1 MGAGVRFLLLC
12 LLVFSAPAYAWGP
25 QGHEIV
31 ARIAADNL
39 TPSAH
44 LRISQLLGGDAPALM
59 VLDSNWADEIRADR
73 PETVGWH
80 FVNIEIG
87 AKGYDPRR
95 DCAND
100 NCVVAQIGR
109 DMAVL
114 RDRQASHSARLE
126 ALRFLIHFVGDLHQ
140 PLHAADRHDK
150 GGNSVIVYQ
159 GRRRSNLHRVWDED
173 VVEALGADP
182 MADAAAIETGLMP
195 QDKARVMTGAPAD
208 WANETFQVAAHE
220 IYARLPGSGPV
231 RLPRDYVSRERATVR
246 QQLGRAGFR
255 LAALLN
261 AIYR

>member
-1 MGAGVRFLLLC
+1 MGAGVRFLLLS
-12 LLVFSAPAYAWGP
+12 LLAFSSPAYAWGP

-31 ARIAADNL
+31 ARIAAYNL

-173 VVEALGADP
+173 VVEAQGADP
-182 MADAAAIETGLMP
+182 MADAAAIETGLSP
-195 QDKARVMTGAPAD
+195 QDKARVMTGTPAD

-255 LAALLN
+255 LPALLN

>member
-1 MGAGVRFLLLC
+1 MFRFLLPF
-12 LLVFSAPAYAWGP
+12 LLAFSGPAYAWGP

-73 PETVGWH
+73 PQTVSWH

-114 RDRQASHSARLE
+114 RDRQASHAARLE

-150 GGNSVIVYQ
+150 GGNSVIAYQ

-182 MADAAAIETGLMP
+182 MVDAAQIETGLSP
-195 QDKARVMTGAPAD
+195 QDKARIRTGTPAD

>member
-1 MGAGVRFLLLC
+1 MRAAARFSLLL
-12 LLVFSAPAYAWGP
+12 LLVFSGPAYAWGP

-31 ARIAADNL
+31 ARIAADHL

-59 VLDSNWADEIRADR
+59 VLDSNWADEVRADR
-73 PETVGWH
+73 PQTVNWH
-80 FVNIEIG
+80 FVNIEVG
-87 AKGYDPRR
+87 AKAYDPRR

-114 RDRQASHSARLE
+114 QDRQASHSARLE

-150 GGNSVIVYQ
+150 GGNNVVVYQ
-159 GRRRSNLHRVWDED
+159 GRHRSNLHRVWDED
-173 VVEALGADP
+173 VVEALGADA
-182 MADAAAIETGLMP
+182 MADAAAIETGLSS
-195 QDKARVMTGAPAD
+195 QDKARIMTGTPVD
-208 WANETFQVAAHE
+208 WANETFQVAVHE
-220 IYARLPGSGPV
+220 IYGRLPGSGPL
-231 RLPRDYVSRERATVR
+231 RLPRDYAQRQKQPVR
-246 QQLGRAGFR
+246 LQLARAGLR